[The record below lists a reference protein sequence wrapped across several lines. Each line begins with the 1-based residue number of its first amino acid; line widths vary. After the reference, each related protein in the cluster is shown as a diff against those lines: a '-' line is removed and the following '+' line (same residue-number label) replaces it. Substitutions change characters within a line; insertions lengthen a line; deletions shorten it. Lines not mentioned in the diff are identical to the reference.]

1 MPTPPSPR
9 AALRR
14 AVPLLALVA
23 QAAAAAWPTAHA
35 GIAETP
41 PAEVAAAAS
50 PETAGA
56 PARPAAD
63 PEPLREN
70 PGCATWLTGEAIP
83 SNEQLAAGGATIGEI
98 HVRSQNIFDPS
109 VPGEDFWAF
118 RLANRIHV
126 VTRDRV
132 ILNRLVFGPGDPYD
146 ERRLAE
152 SERLLRRDRFLYDA
166 TIRPVAY
173 CDGVVD
179 VEVTTRDVWSL
190 KPSAGFTRE
199 GGANQW
205 HAEVQDSNFLGFG
218 TDLTLAYEDNVDRTA
233 TLARYRDDDFLG
245 RRLRFELWYS
255 DNSDGDLARLT
266 FERPFRSLDARSAW
280 GLRAFRQ
287 SRVDPLYQLG
297 EVVDRFAVDQEFA
310 ELSFGRSRGAVDGR
324 ATRLRF
330 GATWDDRAFAPAPD
344 DPLPSNPLPPDR
356 RLAYPWL
363 AGEWI
368 EDGFVE
374 TQNLDLIDRTEDL
387 NLGRRAT
394 AWLGLATR
402 ALGSDR
408 EAAVFGAS
416 WSDGFAPAPGRL
428 GLLAVALGGRLERE
442 GDATPGGLRNG
453 LLSLSLR
460 YYRRNFRR
468 HNFYVS
474 LAADAAHELDPEQQL
489 LLGGDSGLR
498 GYPLRYQEGNR
509 RVLLTLEQRFYFAR
523 EFFHLI
529 RFGGAVF
536 FDVGKAWTA
545 GEQGPASLGVLRDVG
560 LGLRIGST
568 RSANAAMIHLDVAF
582 PLDAREGERSVQWLV
597 TTSDTF

>member
-9 AALRR
+9 ALRR

-23 QAAAAAWPTAHA
+23 WAAAPASAAWSAAHA
-35 GIAETP
+35 GIAEAP

-63 PEPLREN
+63 PEPLRAN
-70 PGCATWLTGEAIP
+70 PGCTTWLTGEAIP
-83 SNEQLAAGGATIGEI
+83 SNEQLAAGGATIGKI

-118 RLANRIHV
+118 RLANRVHV

-132 ILNRLVFGPGDPYD
+132 ILNRLVFVPGDPYD

-266 FERPFRSLDARSAW
+266 FERPFRSLDDALRLGAAHLPAEPRRPALPAGRGGRPLRGGPGVRRALLRPLARR
-280 GLRAFRQ
+280 GRRA
-287 SRVDPLYQLG
+287 
-297 EVVDRFAVDQEFA
+297 
-310 ELSFGRSRGAVDGR
+310 
-324 ATRLRF
+324 
-330 GATWDDRAFAPAPD
+330 
-344 DPLPSNPLPPDR
+344 
-356 RLAYPWL
+356 
-363 AGEWI
+363 
-368 EDGFVE
+368 
-374 TQNLDLIDRTEDL
+374 
-387 NLGRRAT
+387 RRAT
-394 AWLGLATR
+394 AGRSHLGRPGLR
-402 ALGSDR
+402 ARSR
-408 EAAVFGAS
+408 RPAALEP
-416 WSDGFAPAPGRL
+416 APARPPARLPVAGRRVDRGRL
-428 GLLAVALGGRLERE
+428 
-442 GDATPGGLRNG
+442 
-453 LLSLSLR
+453 
-460 YYRRNFRR
+460 RRRPR
-468 HNFYVS
+468 
-474 LAADAAHELDPEQQL
+474 
-489 LLGGDSGLR
+489 
-498 GYPLRYQEGNR
+498 
-509 RVLLTLEQRFYFAR
+509 T
-523 EFFHLI
+523 
-529 RFGGAVF
+529 
-536 FDVGKAWTA
+536 
-545 GEQGPASLGVLRDVG
+545 
-560 LGLRIGST
+560 ST
-568 RSANAAMIHLDVAF
+568 
-582 PLDAREGERSVQWLV
+582 
-597 TTSDTF
+597 

>member
-1 MPTPPSPR
+1 MPSSPR
-9 AALRR
+9 TLRR
-14 AVPLLALVA
+14 AVPFPAWLA
-23 QAAAAAWPTAHA
+23 
-35 GIAETP
+35 
-41 PAEVAAAAS
+41 VAALAGVAA
-50 PETAGA
+50 PG
-56 PARPAAD
+56 PARPATGVEPPRAGEPAIAAPAAD
-63 PEPLREN
+63 PPA
-70 PGCATWLTGEAIP
+70 PAASPGPATGCASPLTGDAIP
-83 SNEQLAAGGATIGEI
+83 SAEQLAAAGATIGTI
-98 HVRSQNIFDPS
+98 HVRSHNIFDPS

-132 ILNRLVFGPGDPYD
+132 ILNRLVFAPGDPYD

-179 VEVTTRDVWSL
+179 VEVVTRDVWSL
-190 KPSAGFTRE
+190 KPAAGFTRE
-199 GGANQW
+199 GGANSW
-205 HAEVQDSNFLGFG
+205 HVEVQDSNFLGFG
-218 TDLTLAYEDNVDRTA
+218 TDVTLAYEDTVDRTA
-233 TLARYRDDDFLG
+233 ALARYRDDDFLG

-266 FERPFRSLDARSAW
+266 FERPFRSLDTRSAW
-280 GLRAFRQ
+280 GLRTFRQ

-297 EVVDRFAVDQEFA
+297 EVVDRFEVDQELA
-310 ELSFGRSRGAVDGR
+310 ELSFGRSRGAIAGR
-324 ATRLRF
+324 AARLRV
-330 GATWDDRAFAPAPD
+330 GATWDDRAFAPAAD
-344 DPLPSNPLPPDR
+344 DPSPGNPLPADR
-356 RLAYPWL
+356 RLAYPWV

-374 TQNLDLIDRTEDL
+374 SQNLDRIDRTEDL
-387 NLGRRAT
+387 NLGRRGT

-408 EAAVFGAS
+408 DAAIFGAS
-416 WSDGFAPAPGRL
+416 WSDGFVPAPGQL

-460 YYRRNFRR
+460 FYRRNFRQ
-468 HNFYVS
+468 HNFYAS
-474 LAADAAHELDPEQQL
+474 LTADAAHELDPEQQL

-498 GYPLRYQEGNR
+498 GYPLRYQEGDR

-523 EFFHLI
+523 EFFHLV

-536 FDVGKAWTA
+536 FDAGKAWTA
-545 GEQGPASLGVLRDVG
+545 GDRGPASLGVLRDVG
-560 LGLRIGST
+560 LGLRVGSS

-582 PLDAREGERSVQWLV
+582 PLDARADGEREVQWLV